1 MRPLVELERFFER
14 LFERPTARLF
24 KTRLQPIQI
33 QRRIERAME
42 NERLSTGG
50 GTMVPNRFAVHL
62 SPMDMDAI
70 GEIAGS
76 LAAELADA
84 ALTFARAHRYT
95 LADRPQIELVSD
107 PHIRPGEVRVVARY
121 ADAQRR
127 ERRRNVAIDPA
138 DADGAFPTAGPQSIE
153 DTGAEPSEIGSH
165 TAIFQ
170 VPLVAAPIARL
181 REVRP
186 DGSSRELTV
195 DGRALTIGRASD
207 NALVLQDARVSRHHA
222 RLQAR
227 RGALVLTDLGS
238 TNGSRVNGANVGEV
252 VLGEG
257 DRIQLGD
264 TVLIVESVPSA

>member
-1 MRPLVELERFFER
+1 MRPLAELERFFER

-24 KTRLQPIQI
+24 RARLQPIQI

-42 NERLSTGG
+42 NDRLSGPD
-50 GTMVPNRFAVHL
+50 GTIVPNRFAVRL
-62 SPMDMDAI
+62 SPADMTGI

-95 LADRPQIELVSD
+95 LADRPQVELVSD
-107 PHIRPGEVRVVARY
+107 PHIRAGEVHVAARY
-121 ADAQRR
+121 ADPALERK
-127 ERRRNVAIDPA
+127 RRRASDKALEEGSGEGDGPSQPDP
-138 DADGAFPTAGPQSIE
+138 P
-153 DTGAEPSEIGSH
+153 SH
-165 TAIFQ
+165 TAVFQ
-170 VPLVAAPIARL
+170 VPVVSGPIARL

-186 DGSSRELTV
+186 DGSSRQITL
-195 DGRALTIGRASD
+195 DGRPLTIGRASD
-207 NALVLQDARVSRHHA
+207 NSVVLPDGRVSRHHA

-238 TNGSRVNGANVGEV
+238 TNGSRVNGVAIDEV

-264 TVLIVESVPSA
+264 TILIVESVPDT

>member
-1 MRPLVELERFFER
+1 MRPLAELERFFER

-33 QRRIERAME
+33 QRRIERALE
-42 NERLSTGG
+42 NERLPTGD

-62 SPMDMDAI
+62 SPMDMGAI

-95 LADRPQIELVSD
+95 LADRPQVELVGD
-107 PHIRPGEVRVVARY
+107 PDIRPGEVRVAARY

-127 ERRRNVAIDPA
+127 ERRRNAAIDPA
-138 DADGAFPTAGPQSIE
+138 GAEGAFPSAGPQTIE
-153 DTGAEPSEIGSH
+153 DPESQPSDIGSH

-170 VPLVAAPIARL
+170 IPLVAAPIARL

-222 RLQAR
+222 RLHAR

-257 DRIQLGD
+257 DQIQLGD
-264 TVLIVESVPSA
+264 TVLIVESVPGA

>member
-1 MRPLVELERFFER
+1 MRPLAELERFFER

-24 KTRLQPIQI
+24 RARLQPIQI

-42 NERLSTGG
+42 NERLSGAG
-50 GTMVPNRFAVHL
+50 GTIVPNRFGVHL
-62 SPMDMDAI
+62 SPADMAAI

-95 LADRPQIELVSD
+95 LADRPQVELVSD
-107 PHIRPGEVRVVARY
+107 PAIRPGEVHVAARY
-121 ADAQRR
+121 ADPILERK
-127 ERRRNVAIDPA
+127 RRRASDRT
-138 DADGAFPTAGPQSIE
+138 ADG
-153 DTGAEPSEIGSH
+153 GAEDGEEQASEDSEIASH
-165 TAIFQ
+165 TAVFQ
-170 VPLVAAPIARL
+170 VPVVSAPIARL

-186 DGSSRELTV
+186 DGSSRQLTL
-195 DGRALTIGRASD
+195 DGRPLTIGRASD
-207 NALVLQDARVSRHHA
+207 NALVLSDARVSRHHA
-222 RLQAR
+222 RLQSR

-238 TNGSRVNGANVGEV
+238 TNGSRVNGVAIDEV

-264 TVLIVESVPSA
+264 TILIVESVPDA